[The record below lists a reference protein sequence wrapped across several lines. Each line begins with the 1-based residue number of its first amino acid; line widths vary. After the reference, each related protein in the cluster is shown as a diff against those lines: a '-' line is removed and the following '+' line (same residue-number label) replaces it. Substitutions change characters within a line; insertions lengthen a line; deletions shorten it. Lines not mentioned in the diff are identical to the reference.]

1 MKTET
6 MNKFLSSYMEDARA
20 LKRNLPNRDFV
31 LRLIEDAY
39 KAGLED
45 AYKGIKP
52 LNWAVTK
59 YGMSAPTLVGLF
71 VIRPF
76 LKGGF
81 ELDYN
86 GETVCTPPTLSKA
99 KKLANKL
106 YKRKVKEKF
115 GL

>member
-6 MNKFLSSYMEDARA
+6 INKLCTSYMEDARA
-20 LKRNLPNRDFV
+20 LKRNFPNRELV
-31 LRLIEDAY
+31 LCLIENAY
-39 KAGLED
+39 RAGIED

-52 LNWAVTK
+52 FNWAVTK
-59 YGMSAPTLVGLF
+59 YGMSAATLVGLF

-99 KKLANKL
+99 KKIANKL